1 MTTPDPI
8 KFLTDDRK
16 LDAELLVEMG
26 VKATNHDAIGPAV
39 ALPYRRDGKPYA
51 WKFRGVPNKEWRSSH
66 GVTRALFNEDC
77 LRGGDGPALF
87 LAGVWLFA
95 LRQGGACNRA

>member
-26 VKATNHDAIGPAV
+26 VKATNHDAIGP
-39 ALPYRRDGKPYA
+39 DGVRH
-51 WKFRGVPNKEWRSSH
+51 FCHTGGV
-66 GVTRALFNEDC
+66 
-77 LRGGDGPALF
+77 
-87 LAGVWLFA
+87 
-95 LRQGGACNRA
+95 